1 MKIGFRMTIVA
12 LLAAVSSSC
21 GEMPLHGGS
30 HEQAPATF
38 SLRDNDFALC
48 GQEFWDNLYA
58 LTVDVFSIGAA
69 NVRAE
74 EYAERVFAL
83 VRSSKQFE
91 GGADEFIEHIKG
103 APAQLVE
110 IIDEDPA
117 VLDSCANFSV
127 ALVGP
132 P

>member
-1 MKIGFRMTIVA
+1 MIIRLRMTILA
-12 LLAAVSSSC
+12 LLAAVSAACS
-21 GEMPLHGGS
+21 EMPFHGAG
-30 HEQAPATF
+30 HESAPATF

-48 GQEFWDNLYA
+48 GQEFWDSLYA
-58 LTVDVFSIGAA
+58 LTVDVFAIGAA
-69 NVRAE
+69 NVSAE
-74 EYAERVFAL
+74 EYAEKVFAL
-83 VRSSKQFE
+83 VRSSKQFG

-110 IIDEDPA
+110 IIEEDPE